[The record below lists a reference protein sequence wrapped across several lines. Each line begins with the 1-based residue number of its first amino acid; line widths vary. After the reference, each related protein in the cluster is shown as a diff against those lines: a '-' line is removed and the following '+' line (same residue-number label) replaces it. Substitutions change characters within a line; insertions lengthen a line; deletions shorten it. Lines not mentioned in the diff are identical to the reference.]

1 MTWSAPPASWHPC
14 PLRRPWTA
22 TIRRDLIA
30 VAARTARHG
39 LCRARTCAI
48 ALSWCSL
55 CPLRCPSVFV
65 DQALDDVPALDP
77 SGHIDRVAGLVQ
89 RRSLFPRLVRP
100 MLVIVP
106 RVLGQSPP
114 EMLFAVDQEV
124 VKALTPLC
132 SHIPLRKGVRQG

>member
-1 MTWSAPPASWHPC
+1 MIYC
-14 PLRRPWTA
+14 
-22 TIRRDLIA
+22 
-30 VAARTARHG
+30 

-48 ALSWCSL
+48 ALSWCFL
-55 CPLRCPSVFV
+55 CPLGCPSVLA
-65 DQALDDVPALDP
+65 DQALDDVSALDP

-124 VKALTPLC
+124 VKALTP
-132 SHIPLRKGVRQG
+132 